1 MKTNGFSLIELLV
14 VIALMSILLTV
25 GLPSFKSLL
34 GNTRLTSATNS
45 MVSALQLARS
55 EAIKRQ
61 KTVVIRKKET
71 WLNGWDI
78 FVDDKVPNNT
88 FDSDETLLTT
98 FNAANLALSEE
109 ETYANYV
116 SYGSKGRVNVAG
128 HFTFCSGSNYRSII
142 IAATGRIRTASIT
155 SCK

>member
-1 MKTNGFSLIELLV
+1 MKTNGFSLIELLIV
-14 VIALMSILLTV
+14 VAMMSILTSV

-34 GNTRLTSATNS
+34 GNARLTTTTNA
-45 MVSALQLARS
+45 MVTSLQLARS

-88 FDSDETLLTT
+88 FDSDETMLTT
-98 FNAANLALSEE
+98 FDAVDSTLSEE
-109 ETYANYV
+109 QTYANYV
-116 SYGSKGRVNVAG
+116 SYGSKGRVSAAG
-128 HFTFCSGSNYRSII
+128 HFTFCSGSDYRSII